1 MAIGKASDFKIY
13 DDRVAAGFVETLVQ
27 TTDAFNA
34 ASQNSIRMVTKRLP
48 GHYEQQS
55 FFQNI
60 GSLITRRDITAVTA
74 VTDLALTQ
82 EEFVSVKLNRKI
94 GPVAQTLDAFRK
106 KGLAAG
112 EGSLSFLIG
121 SQVAKAV
128 AVDQLNTGIS
138 AAAAALAAQA
148 TNYHDGTAGTMTTTM
163 LVNALAKMGD
173 SADRIVCWVMHSKAY
188 YDLVKEQIASNILGV
203 SGIVVA
209 KASPVSLNRPIL
221 VTDSASLFN
230 ATPTPDQYTT
240 LGLTVDGV
248 RLEDSEEET
257 LETAIV
263 TGLENLVVRLQ
274 GEYAYNLHVKGF
286 KWDVT
291 NGGANPS
298 SAAVATGSNW
308 DLAVASY
315 KDLGGVALNTQ

>member
-27 TTDAFNA
+27 VTDAFNG
-34 ASQNSIRMVTKRLP
+34 ASRNSIRMVTKRLP
-48 GHYEQQS
+48 GAYESAS

-60 GSLITRRDITAVTA
+60 GSLITRRDVTSVSA
-74 VTDLALTQ
+74 ATDLALTQ
-82 EEFVSVKLNRKI
+82 EEFISVKLNRKI

-112 EGSLSFLIG
+112 QGSLSFLIG

-128 AVDQLNTGIS
+128 AVDQLNTGI
-138 AAAAALAAQA
+138 AAAQAALVAQA
-148 TNYHDGTAGTMTTTM
+148 TNYHDGTAGTVTNAM

-173 SADRIVCWVMHSKAY
+173 SADRVVCWVMHSKVY
-188 YDLVKEQIASNILGV
+188 YDLVKQQITDNIYGV
-203 SGIVVA
+203 SNLVVA
-209 KASPVSLNRPIL
+209 QASPVTLNRPVL
-221 VTDSASLFN
+221 VTDSASLI
-230 ATPTPDQYTT
+230 TSGTPDSYTT
-240 LGLTVDGV
+240 LGLTSDAV

-274 GEYAYNLHVKGF
+274 GEFAYNLHVKGF

-298 SAAVATGSNW
+298 AGAVATGSNW
-308 DLAVASY
+308 DKVVASH
-315 KDLGGVALNTQ
+315 KDLGGVALDTQ

>member
-34 ASQNSIRMVTKRLP
+34 ASRNSIRMVTKRLP
-48 GHYEQQS
+48 GAYEQSS

-60 GSLITRRDITAVTA
+60 GSLVTRRDVTSVSA
-74 VTDLALTQ
+74 ATDLALTQ
-82 EEFVSVKLNRKI
+82 EEFISVKLNRKI

-121 SQVAKAV
+121 TQVAKAV
-128 AVDQLNTGIS
+128 AVDQLNTGIA

-148 TNYHDGTAGTMTTTM
+148 AVYHDGSAGTVTNAM

-173 SADRIVCWVMHSKAY
+173 SADRIVCWVMHSKVY
-188 YDLVKEQIASNILGV
+188 YDLVKQQIADNIFGISNM
-203 SGIVVA
+203 VVA
-209 KASPVSLNRPIL
+209 QASPISLNRPIL
-221 VTDSASLFN
+221 VTDSADLFTD
-230 ATPTPDQYTT
+230 ATPDTYIT
-240 LGLTVDGV
+240 LGLTEDAV

-274 GEYAYNLHVKGF
+274 GEFAYNLHVKGF
-286 KWDVT
+286 KWDTT
-291 NGGANPS
+291 NGGANPAN
-298 SAAVATGSNW
+298 AAVATGSNW
-308 DLAVASY
+308 DKVVASY
-315 KDLGGVALNTQ
+315 KDLGGVALKTQ